1 MPLRTK
7 ALLSVPLAL
16 GLAAAATAQTYDR
29 ILQVREA
36 THLAAAE
43 SQARIDQLS
52 DETRTLLARYQAA
65 SRQADSLKVYVDQLE
80 KLVASQETEKRDL
93 QAQIDGVSD
102 VERQIMPLM
111 QQMVDMLAQFVE
123 ADVPFLLNERRE
135 RVERMRELLTRSD
148 VTVAEKYRRLLE
160 AYQIENGFG
169 HTIEAYAG
177 DLERDGTT
185 REVDFLRVG
194 RVALFYQTRDGAESG
209 SWSGGGWE
217 TIDDGYAS
225 AIRQGLRIANRQAA
239 PDLLLLPLP
248 AAPALAEGAAAGG
261 GR

>member
-1 MPLRTK
+1 MPLRTTLWF
-7 ALLSVPLAL
+7 APLAL
-16 GLAAAATAQTYDR
+16 GLATGALAQTYDR
-29 ILQVREA
+29 ILELREA
-36 THLAAAE
+36 AHLAAAE
-43 SQARIDQLS
+43 SQERIDQLS

-65 SRQADSLKVYVDQLE
+65 SRQADSLRVYVEQLE

-93 QAQIDGVSD
+93 QQQIDGVSD

-111 QQMVDMLAQFVE
+111 QRMVEMLAQFVE
-123 ADVPFLLNERRE
+123 ADVPFLITERKD

-185 REVDFLRVG
+185 REVDFLRIG
-194 RVALFYQTRDGAESG
+194 RVALFYQTRDGEESG
-209 SWSGGGWE
+209 TWTEHGWE

-239 PDLLLLPLP
+239 PDLLLLPLSV
-248 AAPALAEGAAAGG
+248 AASIATSAPAEAG
-261 GR
+261 R

>member
-1 MPLRTK
+1 MPLRAT
-7 ALLSVPLAL
+7 LLFVALAL
-16 GLAAAATAQTYDR
+16 GLAAAAVAQTYDR
-29 ILQVREA
+29 ILEVREA

-43 SQARIDQLS
+43 SQGRIDQLS

-65 SRQADSLKVYVDQLE
+65 SRQADSLRVYVEQLD
-80 KLVASQETEKRDL
+80 KLVTAQETEKQDL
-93 QAQIDGVSD
+93 QQQIDGVSD

-111 QQMVDMLAQFVE
+111 QRMVDMLGQFVE
-123 ADVPFLLNERRE
+123 ADVPFLISERRG
-135 RVERMRELLTRSD
+135 RVERMRDLLTRSD

-160 AYQIENGFG
+160 AYQIENAFG

-177 DLERDGTT
+177 DLERDGTA

-209 SWSGGGWE
+209 TWTKDGWE

-248 AAPALAEGAAAGG
+248 AAPPLAESAAAGG

>member
-102 VERQIMPLM
+102 VDISAVIRFHEEQKVLATLTAAQPPGRFGALTLGSEQTYVHEFREKPGGDGAWVNGGFFVLEPGAIDYVTDDSTIWEREP
-111 QQMVDMLAQFVE
+111 
-123 ADVPFLLNERRE
+123 
-135 RVERMRELLTRSD
+135 
-148 VTVAEKYRRLLE
+148 
-160 AYQIENGFG
+160 
-169 HTIEAYAG
+169 
-177 DLERDGTT
+177 LER
-185 REVDFLRVG
+185 L
-194 RVALFYQTRDGAESG
+194 ARDGNLAAYKHRGFWHPMDSLRDKVFLEELWNSG
-209 SWSGGGWE
+209 NPPWKVW
-217 TIDDGYAS
+217 
-225 AIRQGLRIANRQAA
+225 
-239 PDLLLLPLP
+239 
-248 AAPALAEGAAAGG
+248 
-261 GR
+261 

>member
-1 MPLRTK
+1 MPLRTT
-7 ALLSVPLAL
+7 LLSVPLAL
-16 GLAAAATAQTYDR
+16 GLAGGAAAQTYDR
-29 ILQVREA
+29 ILEVRES

-65 SRQADSLKVYVDQLE
+65 SRQADSLRVYVEQLE

-111 QQMVDMLAQFVE
+111 QRMAEMLGQFVE
-123 ADVPFLLNERRE
+123 ADVPFLLGERRS

-160 AYQIENGFG
+160 AYQIENAFG
-169 HTIEAYAG
+169 HTIETYAG

-194 RVALFYQTRDGAESG
+194 RVALFYQTRDGEESG
-209 SWSGGGWE
+209 TWTQNGWD

-248 AAPALAEGAAAGG
+248 AAPPLAETAATGG